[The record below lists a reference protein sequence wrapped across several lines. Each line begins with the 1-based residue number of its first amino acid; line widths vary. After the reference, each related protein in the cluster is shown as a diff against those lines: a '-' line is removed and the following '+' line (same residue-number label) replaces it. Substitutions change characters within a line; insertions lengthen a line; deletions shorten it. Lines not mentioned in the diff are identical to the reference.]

1 MAFKVENWSKRS
13 WQLGQKGEP
22 YLVVWLRGFKPCS
35 DNKPQPLLRNW
46 VEASCGVSWQKGCC
60 GGLFGGGRPRHR
72 RNLKT
77 FSEAVLSFLLGWS
90 RLLRLLFFPVFFW
103 FTITRKAFSSILR
116 RRDFW
121 PLFYT
126 TDHQLWP
133 CVHLLDFQ
141 HNRFTNANL
150 LLSLPYVHPWGIW

>member
-90 RLLRLLFFPVFFW
+90 RLLRLLFFPVLFF
-103 FTITRKAFSSILR
+103 SG
-116 RRDFW
+116 
-121 PLFYT
+121 
-126 TDHQLWP
+126 
-133 CVHLLDFQ
+133 
-141 HNRFTNANL
+141 L
-150 LLSLPYVHPWGIW
+150 LLRERPSVVYYDDGTFGLFFILPIINYGLVYTCLIFSTIDLQMRIYCLFAILEEW